1 MYISPPFLRRI
12 MDPADDCPGKT
23 PVDDMID
30 ILSKMHEVVE
40 EVMKENH
47 EPDDVALL
55 KDLVTLTVLMD
66 YIYGDAY
73 AIDDYLRGCGVE
85 ETGRLRD
92 FIREMIGDRG
102 DRNETVAKANAV
114 IERMDAFLEGKR
126 CWRTDCPP
134 LYIVN

>member
-1 MYISPPFLRRI
+1 
-12 MDPADDCPGKT
+12 MDPADGCPGNT

-47 EPDDVALL
+47 ESDDVPLI

-66 YIYGDAY
+66 YIYVDAY
-73 AIDDYLRGCGVE
+73 AIDDYLRRCGAE
-85 ETGRLRD
+85 ETERLRD

-102 DRNETVAKANAV
+102 DRNETVAKAHAV
-114 IERMDAFLEGKR
+114 MERMDAFLEGKHA
-126 CWRTDCPP
+126 
-134 LYIVN
+134 

>member
-1 MYISPPFLRRI
+1 

-47 EPDDVALL
+47 ESDDVALL

-66 YIYGDAY
+66 YVNKDAY
-73 AIDDYLRGCGVE
+73 VIDDYLRGCGVE
-85 ETGRLRD
+85 ETERLRD
-92 FIREMIGDRG
+92 LIRELVRGPG
-102 DRNETVAKANAV
+102 DRNETVAKAHAV
-114 IERMDAFLEGKR
+114 MERMDAFLEGKHA
-126 CWRTDCPP
+126 
-134 LYIVN
+134 

>member
-1 MYISPPFLRRI
+1 

-47 EPDDVALL
+47 ESDDVPLI

-73 AIDDYLRGCGVE
+73 VIDDYLRGCVVE
-85 ETGRLRD
+85 ETERLRD
-92 FIREMIGDRG
+92 FIRELVRGPG
-102 DRNETVAKANAV
+102 DRNETVAKARAV
-114 IERMDAFLEGKR
+114 MERMDAFLEGKR
-126 CWRTDCPP
+126 CWRIDRP
-134 LYIVN
+134 LL